1 MRKLI
6 KMIFPVLFCLGGLAM
21 LLYPWISNYLY
32 ENRADG
38 EVSVYEKQVEKTDDS
53 EKQEILKKAREYNNI
68 LTESKVQLTDPFD
81 EEEAKDNGLD
91 YNNIL
96 NVNGDGM
103 MGFIDIPKINVYLP
117 VYHGTSKVVLESGIG
132 HLEESSLPVGGE
144 NTHVVLS
151 GHTGLSTKKLF
162 TDLTEI
168 KEDDLFFLHILGDVL
183 AYKVISVDVVEPEDT
198 TLLSIQK
205 GKDLATLVTCT
216 PYGVNTHRL
225 LVTGE
230 RTEYN
235 EKVQEEAD
243 SEKAPTQSLWMKSY
257 TKAITIGLCIVTGMI
272 IFLLILTKLC
282 RKIKPPKINDN
293 NIPAGLLMG
302 DISKDTSETDDHRK
316 RKKRR
321 KK

>member
-1 MRKLI
+1 M
-6 KMIFPVLFCLGGLAM
+6 
-21 LLYPWISNYLY
+21 
-32 ENRADG
+32 
-38 EVSVYEKQVEKTDDS
+38 
-53 EKQEILKKAREYNNI
+53 
-68 LTESKVQLTDPFD
+68 
-81 EEEAKDNGLD
+81 
-91 YNNIL
+91 
-96 NVNGDGM
+96 
-103 MGFIDIPKINVYLP
+103 
-117 VYHGTSKVVLESGIG
+117 
-132 HLEESSLPVGGE
+132 
-144 NTHVVLS
+144 
-151 GHTGLSTKKLF
+151 
-162 TDLTEI
+162 
-168 KEDDLFFLHILGDVL
+168 L

-257 TKAITIGLCIVTGMI
+257 TKAITIGLCIVVGMI
-272 IFLLILTKLC
+272 VFLLILTKLC

-302 DISKDTSETDDHRK
+302 DVSKDMSETSDRRK

>member
-1 MRKLI
+1 
-6 KMIFPVLFCLGGLAM
+6 M

-38 EVSVYEKQVEKTDDS
+38 EVSAYEEQVEKTDDS
-53 EKQEILKKAREYNNI
+53 EKQEILRKAREYNNI

-81 EEEAKDNGLD
+81 EGEAEESGLD

-132 HLEESSLPVGGE
+132 HLEGSSLPVGGE
-144 NTHVVLS
+144 NTHAVLS

-168 KEDDLFFLHILGDVL
+168 KEDDLFFLHVLGDVL
-183 AYKVISVDVVEPEDT
+183 AYKVISVDIVEPEDT

-205 GKDLATLVTCT
+205 GKDLVTLITCT

-257 TKAITIGLCIVTGMI
+257 TKAITIGLCIVAGMI
-272 IFLLILTKLC
+272 VFLLILTKLC
-282 RKIKPPKINDN
+282 KKIKPPKAGDS

-302 DISKDTSETDDHRK
+302 DTSKDMSETSGRRK

-321 KK
+321 KNK

>member
-1 MRKLI
+1 
-6 KMIFPVLFCLGGLAM
+6 M

-38 EVSVYEKQVEKTDDS
+38 EVSAYEEQVEKTDDS

-132 HLEESSLPVGGE
+132 HLEGSSLPVGGE
-144 NTHVVLS
+144 NTHAVLS

-168 KEDDLFFLHILGDVL
+168 KEDDLFFLHVLGDVL
-183 AYKVISVDVVEPEDT
+183 AYKVISVDIVEPEDT

-205 GKDLATLVTCT
+205 GKDLATLITCT

-302 DISKDTSETDDHRK
+302 DASKDMSETSDRRK

>member
-1 MRKLI
+1 
-6 KMIFPVLFCLGGLAM
+6 M

-38 EVSVYEKQVEKTDDS
+38 EVSAYEEQVEKTDDS

-132 HLEESSLPVGGE
+132 HLEGSSLPVGGE
-144 NTHVVLS
+144 NTHTVLS

-168 KEDDLFFLHILGDVL
+168 KDGDLFFLHILGDVL

-205 GKDLATLVTCT
+205 DKDLATLITCT

-257 TKAITIGLCIVTGMI
+257 TKAITIGLCIVVGMI
-272 IFLLILTKLC
+272 VFLLILTKLC
-282 RKIKPPKINDN
+282 RKIKLPKINDN

-302 DISKDTSETDDHRK
+302 DASKDMSETSDRRK

>member
-1 MRKLI
+1 
-6 KMIFPVLFCLGGLAM
+6 M

-38 EVSVYEKQVEKTDDS
+38 EVSAYEEQVEKTDDS

-81 EEEAKDNGLD
+81 EGEAEESGLD

-144 NTHVVLS
+144 NTHAVLS

-205 GKDLATLVTCT
+205 GKDLATLITCT

-257 TKAITIGLCIVTGMI
+257 TKAITIGLCIVVGMI
-272 IFLLILTKLC
+272 VFLLILTKLC

-302 DISKDTSETDDHRK
+302 DVSKDMSETSDRRK

>member
-1 MRKLI
+1 
-6 KMIFPVLFCLGGLAM
+6 M

-38 EVSVYEKQVEKTDDS
+38 EVSAYEEQVEKTDDS

-257 TKAITIGLCIVTGMI
+257 TKAITIGLCIVVGMI
-272 IFLLILTKLC
+272 VFLLILTKLC

-302 DISKDTSETDDHRK
+302 DASKDMSETSDCRK

>member
-38 EVSVYEKQVEKTDDS
+38 EVSAYEKQVEKTDDS

>member
-1 MRKLI
+1 
-6 KMIFPVLFCLGGLAM
+6 M

-38 EVSVYEKQVEKTDDS
+38 EVSAYEEQVEKTDDS

-243 SEKAPTQSLWMKSY
+243 PEKAPTQSLWMKSY
-257 TKAITIGLCIVTGMI
+257 TKAITIGLCIVVGMI
-272 IFLLILTKLC
+272 VFLLILTKLC

-302 DISKDTSETDDHRK
+302 DASKDMSETSDCRK

>member
-38 EVSVYEKQVEKTDDS
+38 EVSAYEEQVEKTDDS

-132 HLEESSLPVGGE
+132 HLEGSSLPVGGE

>member
-1 MRKLI
+1 
-6 KMIFPVLFCLGGLAM
+6 M

-38 EVSVYEKQVEKTDDS
+38 EVSAYEEQVEKTDDS

-132 HLEESSLPVGGE
+132 HLEGSSLPVGGE
-144 NTHVVLS
+144 NTHTVLS

-168 KEDDLFFLHILGDVL
+168 KDGDLFFLHILGDVL
-183 AYKVISVDVVEPEDT
+183 AYKVISVDVVEPKDT

-205 GKDLATLVTCT
+205 DKDLATLITCT

-235 EKVQEEAD
+235 EKVQEETD

-257 TKAITIGLCIVTGMI
+257 TKAITIGLCIVVGMI
-272 IFLLILTKLC
+272 VFLLILTKLC
-282 RKIKPPKINDN
+282 RKIKLPKINDN

-302 DISKDTSETDDHRK
+302 DASKDMSETSDRRK

>member
-1 MRKLI
+1 
-6 KMIFPVLFCLGGLAM
+6 M

-38 EVSVYEKQVEKTDDS
+38 EVSAYEKQVEKTDDS

-132 HLEESSLPVGGE
+132 HLEGSSLPVGGE

-205 GKDLATLVTCT
+205 GKDLATLITCT

-257 TKAITIGLCIVTGMI
+257 TKAITIGLCIVVGI
-272 IFLLILTKLC
+272 IVFLLILTKLC
-282 RKIKPPKINDN
+282 RKIKPPKTNDN

-302 DISKDTSETDDHRK
+302 DASKDMSESSD
-316 RKKRR
+316 RR
-321 KK
+321 KERRGEKIKAQSQILWDFRFLS

>member
-38 EVSVYEKQVEKTDDS
+38 EVSAYEKQVEKTDDS

-117 VYHGTSKVVLESGIG
+117 VYHGTSKVVLESRDRAPGGI
-132 HLEESSLPVGGE
+132 V
-144 NTHVVLS
+144 
-151 GHTGLSTKKLF
+151 F
-162 TDLTEI
+162 TCWRRKYTCCLIQDI
-168 KEDDLFFLHILGDVL
+168 PVL
-183 AYKVISVDVVEPEDT
+183 ARK
-198 TLLSIQK
+198 
-205 GKDLATLVTCT
+205 
-216 PYGVNTHRL
+216 N
-225 LVTGE
+225 
-230 RTEYN
+230 
-235 EKVQEEAD
+235 
-243 SEKAPTQSLWMKSY
+243 
-257 TKAITIGLCIVTGMI
+257 
-272 IFLLILTKLC
+272 FLQI
-282 RKIKPPKINDN
+282 
-293 NIPAGLLMG
+293 
-302 DISKDTSETDDHRK
+302 
-316 RKKRR
+316 
-321 KK
+321 

>member
-38 EVSVYEKQVEKTDDS
+38 EVSAYEEQVEKTDDS

-132 HLEESSLPVGGE
+132 HLEGSSLPVGGE
-144 NTHVVLS
+144 NTHAVLS

-168 KEDDLFFLHILGDVL
+168 KEDDLFFLHVLGDVL
-183 AYKVISVDVVEPEDT
+183 AYKVISVDIVEPEDT

-205 GKDLATLVTCT
+205 GKDLVTLITCT

-243 SEKAPTQSLWMKSY
+243 SEKTPTQSLWMKSY
-257 TKAITIGLCIVTGMI
+257 TKAITIGLCIVAGVI
-272 IFLLILTKLC
+272 IFLLVLTKLC
-282 RKIKPPKINDN
+282 KKIKPPKTSNSD
-293 NIPAGLLMG
+293 IPTGLLMG
-302 DISKDTSETDDHRK
+302 DTSKDMPETSDRRK

>member
-1 MRKLI
+1 MCIR
-6 KMIFPVLFCLGGLAM
+6 
-21 LLYPWISNYLY
+21 
-32 ENRADG
+32 
-38 EVSVYEKQVEKTDDS
+38 DS
-53 EKQEILKKAREYNNI
+53 
-68 LTESKVQLTDPFD
+68 PFD

-132 HLEESSLPVGGE
+132 HLEGSSLPVGGE
-144 NTHVVLS
+144 NTHTVLS

-168 KEDDLFFLHILGDVL
+168 KDGDLFFLHILGDVL

-205 GKDLATLVTCT
+205 DKDLATLITCT

-257 TKAITIGLCIVTGMI
+257 TKAITIGLCIVVGMI
-272 IFLLILTKLC
+272 VFLLILTKLC
-282 RKIKPPKINDN
+282 RKIKPPKTNDN

-302 DISKDTSETDDHRK
+302 DASKDMSETSDRRK

-321 KK
+321 KNKWES

>member
-1 MRKLI
+1 
-6 KMIFPVLFCLGGLAM
+6 M

-38 EVSVYEKQVEKTDDS
+38 EVSAYEEQVEKTDDS

-132 HLEESSLPVGGE
+132 HLEGSSLPVGGE
-144 NTHVVLS
+144 NTHTVLS

-257 TKAITIGLCIVTGMI
+257 TKAITIGLCIVVGMI
-272 IFLLILTKLC
+272 VFLLILTKLC
-282 RKIKPPKINDN
+282 RKIKLPKINDN

-302 DISKDTSETDDHRK
+302 DASKDMSETSDRRK

>member
-1 MRKLI
+1 
-6 KMIFPVLFCLGGLAM
+6 M

-38 EVSVYEKQVEKTDDS
+38 EVSAYEEQVEKTDDS

-132 HLEESSLPVGGE
+132 HLEGSSLPVGGE
-144 NTHVVLS
+144 NTHTVLS

-168 KEDDLFFLHILGDVL
+168 KEDDLFFLHVLGDVL

-205 GKDLATLVTCT
+205 GKDLATLITCT

-225 LVTGE
+225 LITGE

-257 TKAITIGLCIVTGMI
+257 TKAITIGLCIVVGMI
-272 IFLLILTKLC
+272 VFLLILTKLC

-302 DISKDTSETDDHRK
+302 DASKDMSETSDRRK

>member
-1 MRKLI
+1 
-6 KMIFPVLFCLGGLAM
+6 M

-38 EVSVYEKQVEKTDDS
+38 EVSAYEEQVEKTDDS
-53 EKQEILKKAREYNNI
+53 EKQEMLKKAREYNNI

-81 EEEAKDNGLD
+81 EGEAEESGLD

-132 HLEESSLPVGGE
+132 HLEGSSLPVGGE
-144 NTHVVLS
+144 NTHAVLS

-168 KEDDLFFLHILGDVL
+168 KEDDLFFLHVLGDVL
-183 AYKVISVDVVEPEDT
+183 AYKVISVDIVEPEDT

-205 GKDLATLVTCT
+205 GKDLVTLITCT

-230 RTEYN
+230 RTEYS

-257 TKAITIGLCIVTGMI
+257 TKAITIGLCIVVGMI
-272 IFLLILTKLC
+272 VFLLILTKLC
-282 RKIKPPKINDN
+282 KKIKPPKAGDS
-293 NIPAGLLMG
+293 NIPTGLLMG
-302 DISKDTSETDDHRK
+302 DISKDMSETSDRRK

-321 KK
+321 KNK

>member
-1 MRKLI
+1 
-6 KMIFPVLFCLGGLAM
+6 M

-38 EVSVYEKQVEKTDDS
+38 EVSAYEEQVEKTDDS

-257 TKAITIGLCIVTGMI
+257 TKAITIGLCIVVGMI
-272 IFLLILTKLC
+272 VFLLILTKLC

-302 DISKDTSETDDHRK
+302 DASKDMSETSDRRK